1 MVSTTTRGVWGVLLF
16 VLALAAQAQDRT
28 LSVASPES
36 SGQRLAL
43 VIGNSAYKVGPL
55 RNPANDA
62 RAMANALRA
71 TGFDVMHGENLSHR
85 KLFEMTRDFG
95 RKLGPGVV
103 ALFYYAGHG
112 LQVRD
117 RNFLI
122 PVEADPQSEEE
133 VPYTSV
139 DVNFLLD
146 VMNRAKSR
154 VNIVILDA
162 CRNNPFARSFRS
174 GSGGLAQMDAP
185 SGTLIAYATAPGRV
199 ASDGAG
205 DHGLYTQHLLKHL
218 NTPGLPV
225 EILFK
230 RVREGVE
237 RETKSQQIPW
247 ESSSLK
253 GDFYFTAAAP
263 VAAPARPDAALTTE
277 LAFWDSIKGSQLAA
291 DYQAYLATYPGGR
304 FASLAKARVSA
315 LERQAGQRADS
326 LDADFWDSIKASS
339 NPAEYQAYLEQ
350 FPEGRFASLARARI
364 NSLKVAAAKPA
375 QVAAPLPA
383 PTAAPASA
391 APPTQVATI
400 SPTPVPAAPGAPA
413 VGQKWVYQYTDL
425 WKDAVKGSLIA
436 EVVEVREGEV
446 TENLSIDFDGRAG
459 KRQTVW
465 PLRAELREW
474 DAGPLGIRELSP
486 YALAL
491 GLLNPAQAPAVNSRP
506 LEENSTRPWTINV
519 RVSEEDVAVPA
530 GRFRAT
536 KLAVTGR
543 RDASPGAPGAFEM
556 VVWYA
561 PETKRYVKLS
571 YTSYLSLRGIGNS
584 TDPWHRYVHELVSAP
599 R

>member
-1 MVSTTTRGVWGVLLF
+1 MRAVWGILLAT
-16 VLALAAQAQDRT
+16 VALAAQAQDRT
-28 LSVASPES
+28 FSVSPRES
-36 SGQRLAL
+36 SDQRLAL
-43 VIGNSAYKVGPL
+43 VIGNSAYRVGPL

-62 RAMANALRA
+62 RAMAAALKSS
-71 TGFDVMHGENLSHR
+71 GFDVMHGENLSHR
-85 KLFEMTRDFG
+85 QLFEMTRDFG
-95 RKLGPGVV
+95 RKLKPGVV

-146 VMNRAKSR
+146 VMSRAKSR

-199 ASDGAG
+199 ASDGGG

-253 GDFYFTAAAP
+253 G
-263 VAAPARPDAALTTE
+263 
-277 LAFWDSIKGSQLAA
+277 SQLAA
-291 DYQAYLATYPGGR
+291 DYQAYLATYPAGR
-304 FASLAKARVSA
+304 FAALAKARIAA
-315 LERQAGQRADS
+315 LENQAGQRAQS
-326 LDADFWDSIKASS
+326 LDADFWDSIKTSA

-350 FPEGRFASLARARI
+350 FPKGRFASLARARI

-375 QVAAPLPA
+375 AVVAPPPA
-383 PTAAPASA
+383 PTPAPAPGAAPAPA
-391 APPTQVATI
+391 QTQVA
-400 SPTPVPAAPGAPA
+400 SVAPTPVASGRGPRIGDRYT
-413 VGQKWVYQYTDL
+413 YQYTDL
-425 WKDAVKGSLIA
+425 WKPGLKVDVIH
-436 EVVEVREGEV
+436 
-446 TENLSIDFDGRAG
+446 
-459 KRQTVW
+459 TV
-465 PLRAELREW
+465 AELREHEIIETLSTAIDGRTYVENAAAAKGAEMREW
-474 DAGPLGIRELSP
+474 KLGDITLREFAP
-486 YALAL
+486 FALAL
-491 GLLNPAQAPAVNSRP
+491 DVVRPGEAINFTAAV
-506 LEENSTRPWTINV
+506 LEESRGNWGV
-519 RVSEEDVAVPA
+519 RGTVSEEAVTVPA

-536 KLAVTGR
+536 KVLLEGKKLAAVSVLG
-543 RDASPGAPGAFEM
+543 ASPRSRVHSFQLS
-556 VVWYA
+556 VWYA
-561 PETKRYVKLS
+561 PESRRYVKAVFVS
-571 YTSYLSLRGIGNS
+571 YSASPAASNS
-584 TDPWHRYVHELVSAP
+584 VYHNELYELVSAP
-599 R
+599 AR

>member
-1 MVSTTTRGVWGVLLF
+1 LVLAPSRAVWGVLLF

-28 LSVASPES
+28 LSVSARES
-36 SGQRLAL
+36 SDQRLAL

-62 RAMANALRA
+62 RAMASALRA
-71 TGFDVMHGENLSHR
+71 SGFEVMHGENLSHR
-85 KLFEMTRDFG
+85 RLFEMTRDFG
-95 RKLGPGVV
+95 RKLRPGVV

-199 ASDGAG
+199 ASDGGG

-263 VAAPARPDAALTTE
+263 AAPVAAPIAPPPPPAATAPAGPDPALLTE
-277 LAFWDSIKGSQLAA
+277 LAFWDAIKTSSVAA
-291 DYQAYLATYPGGR
+291 DYL
-304 FASLAKARVSA
+304 
-315 LERQAGQRADS
+315 
-326 LDADFWDSIKASS
+326 
-339 NPAEYQAYLEQ
+339 AYLETY
-350 FPEGRFASLARARI
+350 PKGRFASLARARV

-375 QVAAPLPA
+375 PVLAPVPAPVAAPAPQRPA
-383 PTAAPASA
+383 PVAA
-391 APPTQVATI
+391 VA
-400 SPTPVPAAPGAPA
+400 PTPVASGKLPAIGERY
-413 VGQKWVYQYTDL
+413 VYRYTDL
-425 WKDAVKGSLIA
+425 WKPSRKVDLIHSVSAIRPHEIIETISTAINGRTFISDAASARGAEIREWNVGDIAIREFSPFAVAFGVLQPGAQFTDVKGVPAGGNNLA
-436 EVVEVREGEV
+436 EWAVRGKV
-446 TENLSIDFDGRAG
+446 AG
-459 KRQTVW
+459 
-465 PLRAELREW
+465 
-474 DAGPLGIRELSP
+474 
-486 YALAL
+486 
-491 GLLNPAQAPAVNSRP
+491 
-506 LEENSTRPWTINV
+506 
-519 RVSEEDVAVPA
+519 EEDVTVPA

-536 KLAVTGR
+536 KVVLVGSRDLQPMTPGTGR
-543 RDASPGAPGAFEM
+543 FELT
-556 VVWYA
+556 VWYA
-561 PETKRYVKLS
+561 PELKRHVKLTFDS
-571 YTSYLSLRGIGNS
+571 FVRPRGSWNYTDASSRDVY
-584 TDPWHRYVHELVSAP
+584 ELVSAP

>member
-1 MVSTTTRGVWGVLLF
+1 
-16 VLALAAQAQDRT
+16 LALAAQAQDRT
-28 LSVASPES
+28 LSVS
-36 SGQRLAL
+36 SREPSDQRLAL

-62 RAMANALRA
+62 RAMAAALKA
-71 TGFDVMHGENLSHR
+71 SGFDVMHGENLSHR
-85 KLFEMTRDFG
+85 QLFEMTRDFG
-95 RKLGPGVV
+95 RKLKPGVV

-199 ASDGAG
+199 ASDGGG

-237 RETKSQQIPW
+237 RETKSAQVPW

-253 GDFYFTAAAP
+253 GDFYFAASAPIAAPVAPAPVPAP
-263 VAAPARPDAALTTE
+263 VAAPSGPDPALITE
-277 LAFWDSIKGSQLAA
+277 LAFWDAVKTSSVAA
-291 DYQAYLATYPGGR
+291 DYQAYLETYPKGR
-304 FASLAKARVSA
+304 FAA
-315 LERQAGQRADS
+315 
-326 LDADFWDSIKASS
+326 
-339 NPAEYQAYLEQ
+339 
-350 FPEGRFASLARARI
+350 LARSRA

-375 QVAAPLPA
+375 AVPAPAPASPPPVAAPPVQR
-383 PTAAPASA
+383 
-391 APPTQVATI
+391 PTQVAAVA
-400 SPTPVPAAPGAPA
+400 PTPVAGGRLPAIGER
-413 VGQKWVYQYTDL
+413 WTYQYTDL
-425 WKDAVKGSLIA
+425 WKPGLKVNVIHTVTEVREH
-436 EVVEVREGEV
+436 EVVETLSAAINGRTYIGNVGAPRGAEMREWKLGDI
-446 TENLSIDFDGRAG
+446 T
-459 KRQTVW
+459 
-465 PLRAELREW
+465 LREFSPFALAAELVHPGE
-474 DAGPLGIRELSP
+474 AISFSSGEILE
-486 YALAL
+486 
-491 GLLNPAQAPAVNSRP
+491 QSRGSW
-506 LEENSTRPWTINV
+506 LVSGKATEETVT
-519 RVSEEDVAVPA
+519 VPA

-536 KLAVTGR
+536 KVVLEGRKGAV
-543 RDASPGAPGAFEM
+543 ASVIPGSPLSRVQSFRLS
-556 VVWYA
+556 VWFA
-561 PETKRYVKLS
+561 PESKRYVKAEFVS
-571 YTSYLSLRGIGNS
+571 YAMSAGASNS
-584 TDPWHRYVHELVSAP
+584 VYHNEVYELVSAP
-599 R
+599 GR